1 MTFKIKHSLLAA
13 SLAIGLAAGMGS
25 SQAAT
30 TALDSSGSFS
40 AMFKSAGNVE
50 DTITF
55 SLPSLSDI
63 SGEYGSYGSYTIK
76 AGAIKPVGDWK
87 SFSFNLF
94 SGTPGSATLVP
105 LTQTSSADSSD
116 YNYTFSAAGLSA
128 GSYFLKLSGTTW
140 GTNASYAGY
149 LNITPV
155 PEPESYAMFLAGLG
169 LMGAVARRRI
179 KKS

>member
-1 MTFKIKHSLLAA
+1 MTFKLKQSMIAA
-13 SLAIGLAAGMGS
+13 SLALGLAVGS
-25 SQAAT
+25 GATQAAT
-30 TALDSSGSFS
+30 YALGSNGSFS
-40 AMFKSAGNVE
+40 AVFDTASSVE
-50 DTITF
+50 DYITF
-55 SLPSLSDI
+55 TLPSLSDTG
-63 SGEYGSYGSYTIK
+63 GEYGFYGSYTYKGEIIK
-76 AGAIKPVGDWK
+76 TVGGWSWP
-87 SFSFNLF
+87 SFSLY
-94 SGTPGSATLVP
+94 SGTPGSGTAVALNIG
-105 LTQTSSADSSD
+105 DSSVTSN

-128 GSYFLKLSGTTW
+128 GTYYLKLTGTTW

>member
-1 MTFKIKHSLLAA
+1 MTFKLKQSMIAA
-13 SLAIGLAAGMGS
+13 SLALGLAVGS
-25 SQAAT
+25 GATQAAT
-30 TALDSSGSFS
+30 YALGSDGSFS
-40 AMFKSAGNVE
+40 AVFNTASSVE
-50 DTITF
+50 DYITF
-55 SLPSLSDI
+55 TLPGLSDV

-76 AGAIKPVGDWK
+76 AGAIKPIGGWS
-87 SFSFNLF
+87 SFSFSLYSGSTG
-94 SGTPGSATLVP
+94 SGTPIALLPG
-105 LTQTSSADSSD
+105 TSTDSSD
-116 YNYTFSAAGLSA
+116 YNYTFSATGLSA
-128 GSYFLKLSGTTW
+128 GTYYLKLNGSTW